1 MPAREPKP
9 PSDKPK
15 PPKWLKGYAL
25 QEWHRL
31 ADTLHA
37 IGVLTDVDQTMF
49 AIYCEAFGRLRV
61 AMDDLDKMADQDETT
76 HGVILKTREG
86 NFIQNP
92 MVGAVNVLRR
102 DVQRLAGEFG
112 LSPSARTQIDGG
124 ASSEDDAILKKYG
137 LK

>member
-1 MPAREPKP
+1 MR
-9 PSDKPK
+9 
-15 PPKWLKGYAL
+15 GHGL

-31 ADTLHA
+31 SDTLYA
-37 IGVLTDVDQTMF
+37 IGTLTEVDQTMF
-49 AIYCEAFGRLRV
+49 AIYCEAFGRYRT
-61 AMDDLDKMADQDETT
+61 AMDDLNRMADADSTT
-76 HGVILKTREG
+76 HGVVIRTKEG

-112 LSPSARTQIDGG
+112 LSPSARTQIATGNN
-124 ASSEDDAILKKYG
+124 SEDDAILRKYG